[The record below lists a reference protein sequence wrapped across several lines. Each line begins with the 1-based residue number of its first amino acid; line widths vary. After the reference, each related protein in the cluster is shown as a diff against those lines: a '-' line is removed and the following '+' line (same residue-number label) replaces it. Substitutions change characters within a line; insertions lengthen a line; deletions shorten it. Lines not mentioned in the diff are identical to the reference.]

1 MILCIHPRR
10 APEIGVSSCVPF
22 ALRQHAVEIQCMPLV
37 LSVFDIV
44 ARTWLSTSREKAS
57 A

>member
-10 APEIGVSSCVPF
+10 APEIDVSSRVLF
-22 ALRQHAVEIQCMPLV
+22 VLRQYPVEIQCMPLV

-44 ARTWLSTSREKAS
+44 ARIWLSTSRGKAS